1 MPATRTAAGRRV
13 RDKEA
18 TRRRLIEAAGR
29 VMARDGF
36 RSLGVNAVAREAGC
50 DKVLIYRYF
59 GGLDGLVRAYAEDGD
74 FWPGVDEL
82 IGEPEESYRART
94 PGEQTGR
101 VLRNL
106 MRALGRRPVTLQILA
121 WELVERNDLTEH
133 LERVRARLGQEF
145 TRRFGHAGPADIDL
159 QALVTL
165 LAGAAQYVVA
175 KSRVTPVFNGI
186 DLSTPDGARRLE
198 NAMEAVCRRMLDG

>member
-1 MPATRTAAGRRV
+1 MPETRTAGPHRA
-13 RDKEA
+13 RDKAA
-18 TRRRLIEAAGR
+18 TRRKLIEAAGR

-36 RSLGVNAVAREAGC
+36 RKLGVNAVAREAGC

-59 GGLDGLVRAYAEDGD
+59 DGLDGLVRAFAEDGD
-74 FWPGVDEL
+74 FWPDVDEL
-82 IGEPEESYRART
+82 IGEPEEQYRTRT
-94 PGEQTGR
+94 PGEQIGR

-133 LERVRARLGQEF
+133 LERVRARLGREF
-145 TRRFGHAGPADIDL
+145 TRRFGHSGPADIDL

-165 LAGAAQYVVA
+165 LAGAAQYIVA

-186 DLSTPDGARRLE
+186 DLSTPEGASRLE
-198 NAMEAVCRRMLDG
+198 GAVEAVCRRMLDQ